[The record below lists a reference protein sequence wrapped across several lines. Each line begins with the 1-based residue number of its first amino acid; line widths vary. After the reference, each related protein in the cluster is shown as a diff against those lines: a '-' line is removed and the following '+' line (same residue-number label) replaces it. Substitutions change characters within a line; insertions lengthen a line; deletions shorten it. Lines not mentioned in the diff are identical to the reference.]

1 MKKRKWIIPLA
12 ITLCC
17 FIAIIGLITYGVYW
31 AFFDIQRID
40 GQEVITICESPDSSY
55 TVTAYLNSG
64 GATTA
69 FSVLGTVRN
78 NKTER
83 ERNIYWN
90 YRCTTA
96 NINWVDDNTV
106 NINGVTLDVRKDI
119 YDYRRH

>member
-1 MKKRKWIIPLA
+1 MKKRKWVIPLA

-83 ERNIYWN
+83 EHNIYWN

>member
-1 MKKRKWIIPLA
+1 MKNKKWIRLLA
-12 ITLCC
+12 LVLGF
-17 FIAIIGLITYGVYW
+17 FIAIIGLISYAVYW
-31 AFFDIQRID
+31 AFFVIQRID
-40 GQEVITICESPDSSY
+40 GQEVLVVSKSPDSSY

-69 FSVLGTVRN
+69 FSVLGTVKN

-96 NINWVDDNTV
+96 TINWVDDNTV